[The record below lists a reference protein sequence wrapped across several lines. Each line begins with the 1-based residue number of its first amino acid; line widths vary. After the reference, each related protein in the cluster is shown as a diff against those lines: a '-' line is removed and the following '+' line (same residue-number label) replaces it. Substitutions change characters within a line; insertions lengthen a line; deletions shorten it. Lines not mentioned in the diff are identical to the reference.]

1 MNNIPCIVSRDLA
14 KHLDQ
19 VDAWEK
25 RAMAEEAEIRQV
37 RSICSIDDLAA
48 FADEDEAEVIDR
60 LVARLAEHRT
70 QQAKDYA

>member
-1 MNNIPCIVSRDLA
+1 MKNIPCIVSRDLA
-14 KHLDQ
+14 RHLNE

-25 RAMAEEAEIRQV
+25 KQMGEEAEIRQV
-37 RSICSIDDLAA
+37 RSICSIDELAA
-48 FADEDEAEVIDR
+48 FADEDEEKVIDR